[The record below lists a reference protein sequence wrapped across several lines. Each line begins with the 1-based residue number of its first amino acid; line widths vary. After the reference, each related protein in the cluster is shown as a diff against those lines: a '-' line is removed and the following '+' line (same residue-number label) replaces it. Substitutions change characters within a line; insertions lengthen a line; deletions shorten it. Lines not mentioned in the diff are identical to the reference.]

1 VSEFL
6 FHNSINLKYDTNAK
20 LLFCVC
26 FAVYR
31 PNAPEPPVVSEIHA
45 TSCTVIYQPPRDDGG
60 APVTGYI
67 LERRTPGPDSKW
79 IRVNDT
85 PVTDLHY
92 TIDNL
97 TPATEYEF
105 RVAAVNKKRRSMFSV
120 MSWKVLTVEKPDR
133 PGLPEVIDVTGTS
146 VRLQWTVPDSDGGA
160 DITEYIVMYRTSHV
174 FEEDEEDD
182 YELECECVALS
193 ADANMEPLISYTIR
207 NQLQANTKY
216 NFQVAAVNRM
226 GQGPWSNTIEYIC
239 TFDGML
245 NIS

>member
-1 VSEFL
+1 MSEFL

-85 PVTDLHY
+85 PVTDLQY

-105 RVAAVNKKRRSMFSV
+105 RVAAVNKKGMSLFSEISLRI
-120 MSWKVLTVEKPDR
+120 MTAEKPDK

-146 VRLQWTVPDSDGGA
+146 VSLQWTAPGSSDGA
-160 DITEYIVMYRTSHV
+160 DITEYIVMYSTSEATEYIT
-174 FEEDEEDD
+174 FP
-182 YELECECVALS
+182 AG
-193 ADANMEPLISYTIR
+193 ANTETMISYTIR
-207 NQLQANTKY
+207 NKLQASMVY
-216 NFQVAAVNRM
+216 RFAVAAINRV
-226 GQGPWSNTIEYIC
+226 GRGPRSEMTDDVTVYA
-239 TFDGML
+239 GKL
-245 NIS
+245 NVVQLKHKLI

>member
-1 VSEFL
+1 MSEFL

-67 LERRTPGPDSKW
+67 LERHTPGPDSKW

-85 PVTDLHY
+85 PVTDLQY

-105 RVAAVNKKRRSMFSV
+105 RVAAVNREGMSDFSL
-120 MSWKVLTVEKPDR
+120 MSPKIMTVETPDR

-146 VRLQWTVPDSDGGA
+146 VHLQWTMPDSDGGA
-160 DITEYIVMYRTSHV
+160 DITEYIVTYSTSEAAEYIT
-174 FEEDEEDD
+174 FP
-182 YELECECVALS
+182 
-193 ADANMEPLISYTIR
+193 ADANTETLISYTIR
-207 NQLQANTKY
+207 NQLQADMKY
-216 NFQVAAVNRM
+216 SFAVAAVNTIGR
-226 GQGPWSNTIEYIC
+226 GTWSERTYDV
-239 TFDGML
+239 TTYAGKL
-245 NIS
+245 NII